1 MRREINFSPVQMRE
15 IKDLR
20 QEHREAVMEISRG
33 LSKSESFTPGTD
45 PKNIL
50 PLFSAGGGEGLG

>member
-1 MRREINFSPVQMRE
+1 MRE

-33 LSKSESFTPGTD
+33 LSESESFTPGTD